1 MFNRGAD
8 GCNGWTGAPG
18 GARHATRQEMPMPP
32 SPSPSPGDVAAA
44 TVWPLAY
51 PLDARPARPHPVGDA
66 APDDEPGPSWTAERL
81 RAFVRGAFP
90 GERLIVLANRE
101 PVLHERTPGGGIAV
115 RQPASG
121 VVTALEPLT
130 LACDGVWI
138 AHGSGSADRDVVD
151 ARDGVAVTRDGG
163 AYRLRRLW
171 LSAEEERG
179 YYAGFANDALW
190 PLCHLAHVKPAF
202 RRQDFE
208 TYQRV
213 NRRFAEAVCDEAD
226 SLSPIVLVQD
236 YHFAFVP
243 QAIRQR
249 LPRATTVV
257 FWHIPW
263 PNRHLFATCPWR
275 TALLEGLLGSSVIGF
290 QTATDVQNFLEAVQH
305 CLEAHVDRET
315 HTITYN
321 GRRIVVGTYPIA
333 IEWPAHLAAQAP
345 PVADCRREIRRRL
358 GVGEETWLAVGVDR
372 LDYTKGLEEKL
383 LGVEQLLERRPSL
396 RGRFVLAQVAPT
408 SRGELQ
414 SYRDAAVRVREA
426 ARRVNARFGDG
437 VWRPVVLL
445 EEAWSPAEVW
455 TLLRAADA
463 CCVTSL
469 HDGMNLVA
477 KEFVAARDDGQG
489 VLVLST
495 FAGAARELRDAL
507 LVNPYDAHDVAD
519 ALERAIAMPA
529 AEQRSRLARMRE
541 VVGHHNAYRWAAGM
555 LKDARQQR
563 LEDARAAWREPAVP
577 AS

>member
-1 MFNRGAD
+1 
-8 GCNGWTGAPG
+8 
-18 GARHATRQEMPMPP
+18 MPP
-32 SPSPSPGDVAAA
+32 SPAPSPGGVAAA
-44 TVWPLAY
+44 TVWPHVRSY
-51 PLDARPARPHPVGDA
+51 DDRPPRPRPAGDDTPV
-66 APDDEPGPSWTAERL
+66 DEPGPSWTAERL

-101 PVLHERTPGGGIAV
+101 PVLHERTAGGGIAV

-151 ARDGVAVTRDGG
+151 ARDGVPVTRGG
-163 AYRLRRLW
+163 GSYRLRRLW

-179 YYAGFANDALW
+179 YYAGAANDALW
-190 PLCHLAHVKPAF
+190 PLCHLAHVKPVF

-226 SLSPIVLVQD
+226 SLSPLVLVQD

-275 TALLEGLLGSSVIGF
+275 RALLDGLLGSSVIGF
-290 QTATDVQNFLEAVQH
+290 QTATDAQNFLEAVQY
-305 CLEAHVDRET
+305 CLEAHVDREAY
-315 HTITYN
+315 TITYN
-321 GRRIVVGTYPIA
+321 GRRIAVGTYPIA
-333 IEWPAHLAAQAP
+333 VEWPARLAAEAP
-345 PVADCRREIRRRL
+345 SVADCRRDVRRRL
-358 GVGEETWLAVGVDR
+358 GVDGDAWLAVGVDR

-408 SRGELQ
+408 SRAELQ
-414 SYRDAAVRVREA
+414 SYRDVAVRVREA

-445 EEAWSPAEVW
+445 EEAWSPAEVC

-477 KEFVAARDDGQG
+477 KEFVAARDDGHG

-529 AEQRSRLARMRE
+529 AEQRSRMARMRE

-563 LEDARAAWREPAVP
+563 LEDARAAFREPAVP
-577 AS
+577 VP